1 MSPRPYRLG
10 QRRAATEA
18 TRARILEATRELL
31 MASGA
36 PASFS
41 IDAVASQAGVA
52 RMTVYYQFGSR
63 RGLLE
68 ALCDDLAE
76 RGGMS
81 HLAGIFQERDPLVAL
96 RALIGAFVHFWATDR
111 LVTRRLRCL
120 AALDP
125 DFQQV
130 RARDE
135 WRRGHLRVLLE
146 RVVECRRDPAGIAFD
161 ETVDI
166 LQTLTSFETYDAL
179 CNPGRS
185 EQQVAEIIWR
195 LARTTLNVD
204 ADSVLNTKAASR
216 RSSRSGMM
224 KPARSIGKSDP
235 GATVRSLRPQSSV
248 TAQHRKSSSD

>member
-1 MSPRPYRLG
+1 MSPRPYRIG

-31 MASGA
+31 MASDS
-36 PASFS
+36 PPSFS
-41 IDAVASQAGVA
+41 IDAVASQASVA

-81 HLAGIFQERDPLVAL
+81 HLAGIFQERDPCVAL
-96 RALIGAFVHFWATDR
+96 SSLIGAFVHFWATDR

-146 RVVECRRDPAGIAFD
+146 RLAERRRDSAGVAFD
-161 ETVDI
+161 ERLDI
-166 LQTLTSFETYDAL
+166 LQTLTSFETYDSL
-179 CNPGRS
+179 SDPGRS
-185 EQQVAEIIWR
+185 EQHIADIIWR
-195 LARTTLNVD
+195 LAQATLGVN
-204 ADSVLNTKAASR
+204 ADSVPNTKAASR
-216 RSSRSGMM
+216 RSSRPGVIR
-224 KPARSIGKSDP
+224 PARSTRKTDP
-235 GATVRSLRPQSSV
+235 GATVGSV
-248 TAQHRKSSSD
+248 RAKSSSD